1 MMQDEMPRQAH
12 VPVFLDR
19 VVQLLTPAL
28 RHESAV
34 CVDATLG
41 AGGHTEALLTA
52 LPNLTV
58 VGIDRDEY
66 ALELAQRRLGQF
78 GSRFIAAHAVYDEIG
93 EVLAGL
99 DIPDVDGVLFDLGVS
114 SMQLD
119 IAQRGFAYAQDGPL
133 DMRMDQSSDLTAD
146 EVVNTYAPKDL
157 ERILRRYGEERFANR
172 IVRRIVSEREKAPIR
187 TSRQLAD
194 LVKDSVPAATRRT
207 GGNPAKR
214 TFQALRIEV
223 NGELDVLER
232 ALPAARRVLAPH
244 GRIVVLSYHSL
255 EDRMVKREF
264 VQSSTSSSPPG
275 LPMDLPGTEPTTRLL
290 TKGAQPPDATE
301 IEENP
306 RAASAKLRAIEK
318 LPDHNRHS

>member
-1 MMQDEMPRQAH
+1 MMQHEMPRQAH

-19 VVQLLTPAL
+19 VIQLLTPAL

-41 AGGHTEALLTA
+41 AGGHTEALLTS
-52 LPNLTV
+52 LPHLTV
-58 VGIDRDEY
+58 VGIDRDRY
-66 ALELAQRRLGQF
+66 ALELAQRRLEPF
-78 GSRFIAAHAVYDEIG
+78 GSRFIPAHAVYDEIG
-93 EVLAGL
+93 EVLADL
-99 DIPDVDGVLFDLGVS
+99 DITAVSGVLFDLGVS

-119 IAQRGFAYAQDGPL
+119 IAERGFAYAQDGPL
-133 DMRMDQSSDLTAD
+133 DMRMDQSRDFTAYD
-146 EVVNTYAPKDL
+146 VVNTYAQKDL
-157 ERILRRYGEERFANR
+157 ERILKRYGEERFANR
-172 IVRRIVSEREKAPIR
+172 IARRILSDREKAPIS

-194 LVKDSVPAATRRT
+194 LVKESVPAATRRT

-223 NGELDVLER
+223 NRELDVLER
-232 ALPAARRVLAPH
+232 ALPAARNVMAPH

-255 EDRMVKREF
+255 EDRIVKRDFAE
-264 VQSSTSSSPPG
+264 SSTSSSPPG
-275 LPMDLPGTEPTTRLL
+275 LPMDLPGTEPTTRLV
-290 TKGAQPPDATE
+290 TKGAQPPDAEE